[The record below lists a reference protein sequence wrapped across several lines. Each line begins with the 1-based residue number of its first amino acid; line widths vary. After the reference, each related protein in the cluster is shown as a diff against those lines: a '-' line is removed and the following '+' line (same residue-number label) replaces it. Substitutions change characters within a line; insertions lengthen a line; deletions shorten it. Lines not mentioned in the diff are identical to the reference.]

1 LKCNKKDK
9 VQKITVSILRN
20 ELVEKNKNVI
30 KDLEVSSQ
38 LQDKDDL
45 FNRTV
50 SDDEFSYESYGDDY
64 GNNDDDLAFKD

>member
-1 LKCNKKDK
+1 M
-9 VQKITVSILRN
+9 SILRN
-20 ELVEKNKNVI
+20 ELVEKNKSVI

-38 LQDKDDL
+38 LQDKDNL

-64 GNNDDDLAFKD
+64 GNNDDDFAFKDWMKKVTNSHHTE